1 MSTGSA
7 KHQKAE
13 VLKTT
18 NLEVEETGPAKLHAL
33 TGLLGERLEERP
45 ELLRLHGA
53 ICGRFMAPD
62 SEDEGV
68 IIHEYFGVDLDLVL
82 TAVKKDLPALKQK
95 INNIV
100 K

>member
-1 MSTGSA
+1 
-7 KHQKAE
+7 
-13 VLKTT
+13 
-18 NLEVEETGPAKLHAL
+18 
-33 TGLLGERLEERP
+33 
-45 ELLRLHGA
+45 
-53 ICGRFMAPD
+53 MAPD